1 MEAQMRQFTATITE
15 RGQMTVPA
23 EVRRALGLG
32 AHSKVTITL
41 YDGKASLEPA
51 KFTLE
56 TVYGSVQPINRPE
69 DFKELSRRA
78 RDEHAREVV
87 REMQEP

>member
-1 MEAQMRQFTATITE
+1 MRQFTATITE

-41 YDGKASLEPA
+41 NDGKASLEPA

-56 TVYGSVQPINRPE
+56 TLRGSVKPISRPE
-69 DFKELSRRA
+69 DFEELERI
-78 RDEHAREVV
+78 V
-87 REMQEP
+87 REERVAEVMRELRES

>member
-1 MEAQMRQFTATITE
+1 MRQFTATITE

-41 YDGKASLEPA
+41 KDGTASIEPA

-56 TVYGSVQPINRPE
+56 TVYGSVQPISRPE
-69 DFKELSRRA
+69 DFKEVSRSA

-87 REMQEP
+87 REMQES

>member
-1 MEAQMRQFTATITE
+1 MRQFTATITE
-15 RGQMTVPA
+15 RGQMTLPA

-41 YDGKASLEPA
+41 DDSSARLEPA

-56 TVYGSVQPINRPE
+56 TLRSSVKPMNRPE
-69 DFKELSRRA
+69 DFEELERF
-78 RDEHAREVV
+78 V
-87 REMQEP
+87 REERVAEVMRELRES